1 VLLSGKTLDIPARRR
16 PMSARDL
23 AIWGAIVVAVANGL
37 VGLFGAFRWYRFAPS
52 REFWF
57 ALRGAQALALAY
69 ALVVGVLVL
78 EGDRPSSNLYYL
90 YALLPIAIGFVA
102 EQLRLVA
109 ADQVLSGRDLDDAK
123 QVALLPP
130 AQQQAIVSAILRR
143 EVGVMALAAL
153 VVCVLALRA
162 AGTY

>member
-1 VLLSGKTLDIPARRR
+1 
-16 PMSARDL
+16 MSARDL
-23 AIWGAIVVAVANGL
+23 AIWGAVAVAVANGL
-37 VGLFGAFRWYRFAPS
+37 VGLFGAFRWYSFSPS
-52 REFWF
+52 REFWL

-69 ALVVGVLVL
+69 ALLVGALVL
-78 EGDRPSSNLYYL
+78 ENDHPASSLYYL

-109 ADQVLSGRDLDDAK
+109 ADQVLSGRDLDDAQ
-123 QVALLPP
+123 QVALLP
-130 AQQQAIVSAILRR
+130 AGEQQAIVTAILRR
-143 EVGVMALAAL
+143 EMGIMALAAL

>member
-1 VLLSGKTLDIPARRR
+1 
-16 PMSARDL
+16 MSARDV
-23 AIWGAIVVAVANGL
+23 AIWGALAVAAANGL
-37 VGLFGAFRWYRFAPS
+37 VGLFGAARWYWFAPS
-52 REFWF
+52 REFW
-57 ALRGAQALALAY
+57 RGVRAGQGLALAY
-69 ALVVGVLVL
+69 AVLVAVQL
-78 EGDRPSSNLYYL
+78 LGHQHPSSSLYYL

-109 ADQVLSGRDLDDAK
+109 ADQVLSRGELDDAQ
-123 QVALLPP
+123 QVATLPP
-130 AQQQAIVSAILRR
+130 AEQQAIVTAILRR

>member
-1 VLLSGKTLDIPARRR
+1 
-16 PMSARDL
+16 MSARDL

-109 ADQVLSGRDLDDAK
+109 ADHVLTSRDLDDAQ
-123 QVALLPP
+123 QVATLPT
-130 AQQQAIVSAILRR
+130 ADQQAIVTTILRR
-143 EVGVMALAAL
+143 EMGVMALAAL
-153 VVCVLALRA
+153 VVFVLALRA